1 MRLTFFIIEKL
12 VGARCSC
19 TRGGMTSVA
28 EKIAEEV
35 KLLAI
40 FLFRE
45 CAGAILPCMILPYVI
60 YNKHPF
66 HR

>member
-1 MRLTFFIIEKL
+1 
-12 VGARCSC
+12 
-19 TRGGMTSVA
+19 MTSVA
-28 EKIAEEV
+28 ERMAEAV

-45 CAGAILPCMILPYVI
+45 CARAILPCMILFFII